1 MGSIG
6 RFIFILERRRRISIA
21 NNTMSA
27 RPPRTQPTIIPTL
40 FKLLDDELWAAAD
53 PEVPMILLVDEVPE
67 VPMILPMDED
77 PEADEVVSSGTSA
90 LG

>member
-40 FKLLDDELWAAAD
+40 FKLLDDELWVSAD
-53 PEVPMILLVDEVPE
+53 PEVPVVDEGPE
-67 VPMILPMDED
+67 I
-77 PEADEVVSSGTSA
+77 DEVVLSGSWT